1 MPPDAPVSRGL
12 LVTGITGALY
22 LLIYTLTLDVVMPNF
37 DDFEDAFE
45 WVVALLL
52 QIYFIT
58 TFWTWKSLDQYSLAD
73 QQASQ

>member
-1 MPPDAPVSRGL
+1 VPPDAPVSRNL
-12 LVTGITGALY
+12 LVTGITGALC

-45 WVVALLL
+45 WVVALML

-58 TFWTWKSLDQYSLAD
+58 TF
-73 QQASQ
+73 